1 MKTLAQNLYKVTLT
15 NKAMR
20 TSSRNL
26 YIIKGDDRSLMIDT
40 SWKVPE
46 CLNDMENA
54 LKELSI
60 DYKDL
65 DIFVTHNHAD
75 HSGYVSCFTDRGARA
90 FMNPVEITEASD
102 RYHRLYEDNTMRRS
116 YTREC
121 GVTKEL
127 APDAWQE
134 INTGADRLAK
144 ENNINFN
151 FPFTPISPGD
161 IFPCGDFHFEAVPLC
176 GPYFR
181 TVRPRGTEQKAFLL
195 RRSSDPRSYSHRHH
209 SRERPAS
216 PRRILCVLKRTGGQL
231 HRIPLSS
238 WTLWRIHRD
247 PRGDRPDHLRI

>member
-1 MKTLAQNLYKVTLT
+1 MKLLAPNLYKVILT

-26 YIIKGDDRSLMIDT
+26 YIIKGNGRSLMIDT

-46 CLNDMENA
+46 CLNEMEHV

-60 DYKDL
+60 DYRDL

-75 HSGYVSCFTDRGARA
+75 HSGYISLFIERGARA
-90 FMNPVEITEASD
+90 FMNPVEISECSD

-134 INTGADRLAK
+134 INTGADQLAR
-144 ENNINFN
+144 ENNISFH
-151 FPFTPISPGD
+151 FPFTPIAPGD
-161 IFPCGDFHFEAVPLC
+161 TLSCGGYDFDSCSTAL
-176 GPYFR
+176 
-181 TVRPRGTEQKAFLL
+181 
-195 RRSSDPRSYSHRHH
+195 
-209 SRERPAS
+209 
-216 PRRILCVLKRTGGQL
+216 
-231 HRIPLSS
+231 
-238 WTLWRIHRD
+238 
-247 PRGDRPDHLRI
+247 

>member
-144 ENNINFN
+144 ENNINCN
-151 FPFTPISPGD
+151 
-161 IFPCGDFHFEAVPLC
+161 
-176 GPYFR
+176 
-181 TVRPRGTEQKAFLL
+181 
-195 RRSSDPRSYSHRHH
+195 
-209 SRERPAS
+209 
-216 PRRILCVLKRTGGQL
+216 
-231 HRIPLSS
+231 
-238 WTLWRIHRD
+238 
-247 PRGDRPDHLRI
+247 